1 MIKQN
6 TQEWLDLR
14 KNHIGA
20 SDAPVILG
28 QSPWKTAFQLWE
40 EKLGLREVPQM
51 NAAMKRG
58 HELEPIARQA
68 YNDYTGNCAEPEV
81 VFHPEHKWMMAS
93 LDGLSLDRSVIVEI
107 KCPGQADHD
116 LAAEGKIPVKYYAQ
130 LQHQLATIGL
140 NLLHYFSYKDGE
152 FHLVEVEADEGFIR
166 GLYKKEMDFWKKMQD
181 FEPPALQE
189 RDFVQ
194 KEDQGW
200 CALAQQ
206 WEAANKALAEM
217 KLKEKQCRDALI
229 QAAGNRNCL
238 GAGVKVQ
245 KVVRKGTVDYKAV
258 PELEGVDLE
267 KYRKSPV
274 ESWRITC

>member
-14 KNHIGA
+14 RNHIGA

-40 EKLGLREVPQM
+40 EKLGIRPLPQM
-51 NAAMKRG
+51 NEAMRRG

-68 YNDYTGNCAEPEV
+68 YNDYTGNCSEPEV

-93 LDGLSLDRSVIVEI
+93 LDGISLDRSIIVEI
-107 KCPGQADHD
+107 KCPGHTDHS
-116 LAAEGKIPVKYYAQ
+116 LAAEGKVPDKYYAQ

-140 NLLHYFSYKDGE
+140 NLLHYFSYKDGD
-152 FHLVEVEADEGFIR
+152 FHLVEVERDDKFIQKLYQKEGR
-166 GLYKKEMDFWKKMQD
+166 FWEQMQD
-181 FEPPALQE
+181 FEPPALDD
-189 RDFVQ
+189 RDFVH
-194 KEDQGW
+194 KEDESWQMLARQW
-200 CALAQQ
+200 ADANAKLAQIK
-206 WEAANKALAEM
+206 EEEKRYREM
-217 KLKEKQCRDALI
+217 LVQS
-229 QAAGNRNCL
+229 AGNQNCV

-245 KVVRKGTVDYKAV
+245 KVVRKGAVDYKAI
-258 PELEGVDLE
+258 PELGSVDLD

-274 ESWRITC
+274 ESWRLTC

>member
-1 MIKQN
+1 MIMQN

-14 KNHIGA
+14 RNHIGA

-51 NAAMKRG
+51 NAAMMRG

-93 LDGLSLDRSVIVEI
+93 LDGISLDRSVIVEI

-116 LAAEGKIPVKYYAQ
+116 TAGKGQIPDKYYPQ

-140 NLLHYFSYKDGE
+140 NLLHYFSYRDGE
-152 FHLVEVEADEGFIR
+152 FHLVEVERDDKFIAAM
-166 GLYKKEMDFWKKMQD
+166 LKKEGAFWQKMQD
-181 FEPPALQE
+181 FEPPALE
-189 RDFVQ
+189 DRDFVSRDDGDWQ
-194 KEDQGW
+194 T
-200 CALAQQ
+200 LAQQ
-206 WEAANKALAEM
+206 WGAVNAELAAI
-217 KLKEKQCRDALI
+217 KEKEKECREALI
-229 QAAGNRNCL
+229 KAAGNQNCL

-245 KVVRKGTVDYKAV
+245 KVVRKGTVDYKAI
-258 PELEGVDLE
+258 PELKSLDLD